1 MAEARESIMSKI
13 TGMEAAQNVPP
24 KVLLIYKAIEQLIA
38 EGQDLNVL
46 KVSTITDLAG
56 IGKGTA
62 YDYFETKDEMIA
74 CALLYQIKNISG
86 LLSEALMK
94 QESFSAQINFLLDSI
109 EKENG
114 KQQYFLRFVHVLTEN
129 SGYCQ
134 LARAKMATEQFQNFI
149 PKNVFAELA
158 IRGMERGEIRKD
170 LPADYVV
177 CAVFSKMMTYL
188 ISFCSA
194 ECFDLNPVQFRPY
207 IYQGLV
213 DELCEKNV

>member
-1 MAEARESIMSKI
+1 MSKI

-24 KVLLIYKAIEQLIA
+24 KVELIYQAIEQLIA
-38 EGQDLNVL
+38 EGQDLNAV
-46 KVSTITDLAG
+46 KVSTITELAG

-74 CALLYQIKNISG
+74 CALIYQIKNISG

-94 QESFSAQINFLLDSI
+94 CESFAAQIDFLLDSI
-109 EKENG
+109 EQENG

-129 SGYCQ
+129 SSYCQ
-134 LARAKMATEQFQNFI
+134 LVREKMSSEAFHHFMPQ
-149 PKNVFAELA
+149 NVFTELVKQ
-158 IRGMERGEIRKD
+158 GMDRGEIKRD
-170 LPADYVV
+170 LPEDYVI

-194 ECFDLNPVQFRPY
+194 ECFHVTPTKFRPY
-207 IYQGLV
+207 IYQGLL

>member
-1 MAEARESIMSKI
+1 MNKI

-24 KVLLIYKAIEQLIA
+24 KVLLIYKAVEQLIA
-38 EGQDLNVL
+38 EGQDMNAV

-74 CALLYQIKNISG
+74 CSLLYQIKEISC

-94 QESFSAQINFLLDSI
+94 QESFWGQINFLLDSI
-109 EKENG
+109 EKEKG
-114 KQQYFLRFVHVLTEN
+114 KQQYFLRLVHVLTEN

-134 LARAKMATEQFQNFI
+134 LARTKMATGDFHNYI
-149 PKNVFAELA
+149 CKGVFAELA
-158 IRGMERGEIRKD
+158 KRAMARGEIRSD
-170 LPADYVV
+170 LPVDYVV
-177 CAVFSKMMTYL
+177 YAVFSKMMTYL

-194 ECFDLNPVQFRPY
+194 DCFHVNPAQFRPY
-207 IYQGLV
+207 IYQGIM